1 MKKVLSLI
9 MALALVLCAVSALAE
24 GETFLG
30 LGIATSIGSS
40 SDATAEKDGNAQ
52 VDSAIVSVVVDKDGV
67 IVSCKI
73 DAAQTK
79 VGFNATGA
87 LTADKDAA
95 IKSKKEKQDEYNMRG
110 ASPIGKEWFEQISA
124 LEQWLVGKTAADLK
138 TAYEGKDESLVTVC
152 SIKLESVCVALE
164 KAVADALAK

>member
-40 SDATAEKDGNAQ
+40 SDATAEKDGKAQ
-52 VDSAIVSVVVDKDGV
+52 VDSAIVAVVVDANGV

-87 LTADKDAA
+87 LTADKEAA
-95 IKSKKEKQDEYNMRG
+95 IKSKKELLDEYNMRG
-110 ASPIGKEWFEQISA
+110 ASPIGKEWFEQIAA
-124 LEQWLVGKTAADLK
+124 LEDWLVGKTAADLK

-164 KAVADALAK
+164 KAVADALAE

>member
-9 MALALVLCAVSALAE
+9 MALAMVLCAVSALAE

-52 VDSAIVSVVVDKDGV
+52 VDSAIVAVVVDANGV

-87 LTADKDAA
+87 LTADKEAE
-95 IKSKKEKQDEYNMRG
+95 IKSKKEKQDE
-110 ASPIGKEWFEQISA
+110 
-124 LEQWLVGKTAADLK
+124 
-138 TAYEGKDESLVTVC
+138 
-152 SIKLESVCVALE
+152 
-164 KAVADALAK
+164 